1 MRRKISENGGST
13 PHGGTKH
20 LLTLQE
26 GVSENQFREM
36 TEAGVRL
43 VVPQGLHHA
52 YPESVRQRI
61 LSLEDFIRDVR
72 FLGSNL
78 QYGGESIAAEE

>member
-1 MRRKISENGGST
+1 
-13 PHGGTKH
+13 
-20 LLTLQE
+20 
-26 GVSENQFREM
+26 M

>member
-1 MRRKISENGGST
+1 MVGNPLWRKISENGGST

-36 TEAGVRL
+36 TEARFQL
-43 VVPQGLHHA
+43 VVTKDLHNA
-52 YPESVRQRI
+52 YPKAVRANIVI
-61 LSLEDFIRDVR
+61 LEALSGIFG
-72 FLGSNL
+72 FLIKLKIENDG
-78 QYGGESIAAEE
+78 